1 MRALILCLPLLA
13 CAPPDILA
21 IPDGPAPNLATCGGN
36 TLTGFIGQPAT
47 TLPATGPWGVMR
59 VIQPG
64 MGVTMDYSASR
75 LNVTVDGKGKILTL
89 TCG

>member
-13 CAPPDILA
+13 CSTPDVLA
-21 IPDGPAPNLATCGGN
+21 VSGGPAANLTTCGAVS
-36 TLTGFIGQPAT
+36 LTSYVGQPVT
-47 TLPATGPWGVMR
+47 TLPKTGPWGTVR

-64 MGVTMDYSASR
+64 MGVTMEYAASR
-75 LNVTVDGKGKILTL
+75 LNVTVDGAGEILSL